1 MSSTTVLINA
11 DANGDFSFERPMFA
25 WVKAVLVDVGTLG
38 TPDITVTDSDYG
50 TSILALTSATSD
62 AYPPAAAFSPV
73 LGTLSVE
80 VTGAAPSS
88 HGRLRFLLET

>member
-1 MSSTTVLINA
+1 MSSTTVLVNA
-11 DANGDFSFERPMFA
+11 DTDGNFSYERPMFA
-25 WVKAVLVDVGTLG
+25 WVKAILVDVGTLG
-38 TPDITVTDSDYG
+38 TPDIDVTDGTYG
-50 TSILALTSATSD
+50 TSVLSLTNATSD
-62 AYPPAAAFSPV
+62 AHAPAGAFSAV